1 MPTCPLCDNPIPAGA
16 VNCPDCAMPVDG
28 RDKDIRQTM
37 AERVPRAIVAEAMVN
52 QSATPR
58 QTLCEPRPA
67 VDVRQTLAEPV
78 PAADVEPLQETK
90 KLPPAVVF
98 RPHRRPPMALVTMLD
113 DGRREAGEVWR
124 LRGDC
129 HLFGR
134 VEGETLI
141 PHDLDLSARHAE
153 IIRRWQ
159 DDSYQWFLVDLGS
172 TNGTFLRVKRALLRN
187 RRELLLGG
195 RRYEFRAADVVVAG
209 VQRHS
214 PPAASSGLA
223 STQTFR
229 LSARDEATHL
239 PRLVELCS
247 DESGGTYELPDG
259 AESVIIGRDAEE
271 CEIVIDDPFLG
282 GKEAR
287 LFRDEQARWEIEAVE
302 SLNGIWVR
310 VERVALESPAQ
321 FQLGEQRFRFEVL

>member
-1 MPTCPLCDNPIPAGA
+1 M
-16 VNCPDCAMPVDG
+16 
-28 RDKDIRQTM
+28 
-37 AERVPRAIVAEAMVN
+37 VA
-52 QSATPR
+52 ATPR
-58 QTLCEPRPA
+58 QTL
-67 VDVRQTLAEPV
+67 AEPAA
-78 PAADVEPLQETK
+78 AADAAPLREKK

-129 HLFGR
+129 HRFGR
-134 VEGETLI
+134 LEGETII
-141 PHDLDLSARHAE
+141 PHDPDLSGRHAE

-159 DDSYQWFLVDLGS
+159 DGSYQWFLVDLNS
-172 TNGTFLRVKRALLRN
+172 TNGTFLRVKKSLLRN

-195 RRYEFRAADVVVAG
+195 RRYEFRAADVVVPG

-214 PPAASSGLA
+214 PPATSGTA

-229 LSARDEATHL
+229 LSARDETTHR

-247 DESGGTYELPDG
+247 DENGGTYGLPDG
-259 AESVIIGRDAEE
+259 VESVIIGRDAEK
-271 CEIVIDDPFLG
+271 CDIVIDDPFLG
-282 GKEAR
+282 RKEAK
-287 LFRDEQARWEIEAVE
+287 LFRDEQGRWEIEAVE